1 MDALAAILG
10 PGRAAGEVPT
20 GLGMW
25 NSDKLAPVHP
35 FPASLDDR
43 RHRPYKIAVLVDA
56 LAELGVQPA
65 DVLAGTG
72 LAAATLHDPATLV
85 SVRQLLAVFDAARRL
100 TPQPE
105 LALRAGMRVHIT
117 HFGMYGYALLASPT
131 PREAVAFA
139 TQYRALASPLVGL
152 GFRVE
157 GEEAVWT
164 LADDVLD
171 LGPDPA
177 LRRFV
182 LEMQVGTLLSLHRDV
197 LGAQLAPAGWRA
209 AYPAPAH
216 AAACGEIL
224 GCPVVFDAPA
234 HELRFDAAWLDHPLA
249 LGNPITAAVVRR
261 TCDELLGE
269 LHGAAGTAA
278 QVGALL
284 MRSPGQFPDIET
296 VAAELHT
303 TSRTLRRRLQ
313 AEQTSFQQVLD
324 DVRRRLALEY
334 LQNTTMSTDSIAASL
349 GFSDTANFRHAF
361 KRWTGRSPGSYR

>member
-1 MDALAAILG
+1 VNTFLG
-10 PGRAAGEVPT
+10 
-20 GLGMW
+20 
-25 NSDKLAPVHP
+25 
-35 FPASLDDR
+35 SLDDR
-43 RHRPYKIAVLVDA
+43 LHRPYKVAVLVDA

-72 LAAATLHDPATLV
+72 LVASTLHHPATLV
-85 SVRQLLAVFDAARRL
+85 SVRQLLAVIDAARRL
-100 TPQPE
+100 TPRPD
-105 LALRAGMRVHIT
+105 LALRAGTRVHIT

-152 GFRVE
+152 SFRVD
-157 GEEAVWT
+157 GAEAVWT
-164 LADDVLD
+164 LSDDVLD
-171 LGPDPA
+171 LGPSPE

-182 LEMQVGTLLSLHRDV
+182 LEMQVGTLLSLHRDLV
-197 LGAQLAPAGWRA
+197 GAQVAPAGLRA

-216 AAACGEIL
+216 AAAYGELL

-234 HELRFDAAWLDHPLA
+234 HELRFDAAWLNHPLA

-269 LHGAAGTAA
+269 LQSAAGTAA
-278 QVGALL
+278 QVSALL
-284 MRSPGQFPDIET
+284 MRSPGQFPDIEA
-296 VAAELHT
+296 VAAQMYT

-313 AEQTSFQQVLD
+313 TEETSFQQVLD
-324 DVRRRLALEY
+324 EVRRRLALEY

-361 KRWTGRSPGSYR
+361 KKWTGRSPGSYR